1 MTKEDKMASLAD
13 IGEDIVIFP
22 DIADALI
29 GYAEQFGQGPQAL
42 YDKEKVIEI
51 YKEQGM
57 SREEALEYFYF
68 NTLGTGLAEGTP
80 VFLTK
85 FEDF

>member
-1 MTKEDKMASLAD
+1 MTDNDKIDSLKDIREDM
-13 IGEDIVIFP
+13 VIFP
-22 DIADALI
+22 DITKALI
-29 GYAEQFGQGPQAL
+29 GYAEQYGQEPQAI

-51 YKEQGM
+51 FQKQGM

-68 NTLGTGLAEGTP
+68 NTLGIGLSEGTP
-80 VFLTK
+80 IFLTK

>member
-1 MTKEDKMASLAD
+1 MASLTD
-13 IGEDIVIFP
+13 IRDDMVIFP
-22 DIADALI
+22 DIADALV
-29 GYAEQFGQGPQAL
+29 GYAEQFGQEPQAI

-68 NTLGTGLAEGTP
+68 NTLGTGLSQGTP
-80 VFLTK
+80 MFLTK

>member
-1 MTKEDKMASLAD
+1 MTEQNKMDALTD
-13 IGEDIVIFP
+13 IRDDMVIFP

-29 GYAEQFGQGPQAL
+29 GYAEQYGQDTQAV

-51 YKEQGM
+51 FKSQGM
-57 SREEALEYFYF
+57 TREDALDYFYF
-68 NTLGTGLAEGTP
+68 NTLGLGLSEGTP
-80 VFLTK
+80 MFVTK

>member
-1 MTKEDKMASLAD
+1 MTDNDKMASLAD
-13 IGEDIVIFP
+13 IREDMVIFP
-22 DIADALI
+22 DIAEALI
-29 GYAEQFGQGPQAL
+29 GYSEQFGQESQAI

-51 YKEQGM
+51 YQKQGM
-57 SREEALEYFYF
+57 DREEALEYFYF
-68 NTLGTGLAEGTP
+68 NTLGTGLSEGTP